1 MRRRQATAALFGGAI
16 ASISPWRAACAANWL
31 ESPAV
36 PDVPLLDH
44 AGRVQRLPEL
54 LRGRAVAVN
63 FIFTGC
69 STVCPPQTA
78 LLREAFRQW
87 QARTA
92 LRDVLV
98 VSLSVD
104 PLGDGPSQLRDYA
117 RRFDLP
123 VDASTGEASS
133 APRWVLLTGAVAS
146 MRKVLSAFDVAL
158 GAADQH
164 PAMLWLGDTARGR
177 WTRTSALNAPPITTR
192 LLEELRA

>member
-1 MRRRQATAALFGGAI
+1 MQRRRAMAALFGGAI
-16 ASISPWRAACAANWL
+16 AATSPWRAACAADWL
-31 ESPAV
+31 ANPAV

-44 AGRVQRLPEL
+44 AGRAQRLPEL
-54 LRGRAVAVN
+54 LRGRAVAIN

-78 LLREAFRQW
+78 LLREAARQW
-87 QARTA
+87 QARPA

-123 VDASTGEASS
+123 VDSSTGEMSI
-133 APRWVLLTGAVAS
+133 APRWVLLTGAVAP
-146 MRKVLSAFDVAL
+146 MRSVLAAFDVPL
-158 GAADQH
+158 SAADQH
-164 PAMLWLGDTARGR
+164 PAMLWLGDATRGR
-177 WTRTSALNAPPITTR
+177 WTRASALNPPPITTR
-192 LLEELRA
+192 LFEELRA